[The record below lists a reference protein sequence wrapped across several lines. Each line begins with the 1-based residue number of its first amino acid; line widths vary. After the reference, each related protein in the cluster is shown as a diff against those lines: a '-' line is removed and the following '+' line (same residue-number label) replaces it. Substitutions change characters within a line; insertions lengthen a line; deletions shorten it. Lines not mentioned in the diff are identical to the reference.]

1 MQDNF
6 DYDQYMKNNPLLS
19 EEESDSRFYTK
30 KDPILAKHQNKTGPL
45 GLIVS
50 DLNNLEKV
58 LNTLRKQPDVGRD
71 QIIDLVIKTIK
82 DIKSI

>member
-1 MQDNF
+1 MSKEFN
-6 DYDQYMKNNPLLS
+6 YEEYLKNNPLLS
-19 EEESDSRFYTK
+19 EDDSTFYVK
-30 KDPILAKHQNKTGPL
+30 KDPILAKHQNKTGQL

-71 QIIDLVIKTIK
+71 QIIDLVLKTIK